1 MKTIT
6 LWQPW
11 ASLLALG
18 YKTVETRSWPTNHRG
33 LLAIH
38 AAGRP
43 CDPQIFYQY
52 PFQRVFLLPEVGIAH
67 PSDLPLG
74 AILAIVDL
82 TGVTP
87 GEELAPPGRTP
98 TVGWLQLAFGDFT
111 PGRFAWLLKD
121 RRPLDVPIPA
131 RGKQGLW
138 DWTPPPGFE
147 LPAVQEQPGEYRD

>member
-1 MKTIT
+1 MKAIT

-11 ASLLALG
+11 ASLVALG
-18 YKTVETRSWPTNHRG
+18 YKTYETRSWLTRYRG
-33 LLAIH
+33 WLAIH

-43 CDPQIFYQY
+43 CDPHVFYQY